1 MAADKITLEV
11 QSRTQLGTREVK
23 RMRRTGVVPGV
34 VYGGGSDPRAI
45 VVDMRALR
53 AALTGDQGRNAILH
67 VSIDGGP
74 TVPSILKDWQ
84 VDPVKDVLRHI
95 DLLEIA
101 LDKAIT
107 ANVSV
112 VLTGESPGAKIGGA
126 LNQLV
131 HQLRVQAIPTE
142 MPSQLTLDISS
153 LQVGGTLRVSDVV
166 VPAGATVLDDGDVI
180 VVSVSA
186 TRRTAGIAPATPAP
200 AAAAAPEAP
209 AAEQDAADAEP
220 ADAADDAAE

>member
-11 QSRTQLGTREVK
+11 QSRSQTGTREVK

-45 VVDMRALR
+45 VVDMRVLR

-107 ANVSV
+107 ANVPV
-112 VLTGESPGAKIGGA
+112 VLSGESPGAKIGGA
-126 LNQLV
+126 FNQLV
-131 HQLRVQAIPTE
+131 HQLRVQAIPTD

-153 LQVGGTLRVSDVV
+153 LQVGGTLRVSDVA
-166 VPAGATVLDDGDVI
+166 VPAGATVLDDSDMI
-180 VVSVSA
+180 VASVSA
-186 TRRTAGIAPATPAP
+186 TRKTAGIAPATPAP
-200 AAAAAPEAP
+200 AAAAAPAPEAP
-209 AAEQDAADAEP
+209 AADEPDAD
-220 ADAADDAAE
+220 ADAAAE

>member
-45 VVDMRALR
+45 VVDMRVLR

-107 ANVSV
+107 ANVPV
-112 VLTGESPGAKIGGA
+112 VLSGESPGAKIGGA
-126 LNQLV
+126 FNQLV
-131 HQLRVQAIPTE
+131 HQLRVQAIPTD

-153 LQVGGTLRVSDVV
+153 LQVGGTLRVSDVA
-166 VPAGATVLDDGDVI
+166 VPAGATVLDDSDMI
-180 VVSVSA
+180 VASVSA
-186 TRRTAGIAPATPAP
+186 TRKTAGIVPATPAP
-200 AAAAAPEAP
+200 AAAAAPAPEAP
-209 AAEQDAADAEP
+209 AADEPDAD
-220 ADAADDAAE
+220 ADAAAE